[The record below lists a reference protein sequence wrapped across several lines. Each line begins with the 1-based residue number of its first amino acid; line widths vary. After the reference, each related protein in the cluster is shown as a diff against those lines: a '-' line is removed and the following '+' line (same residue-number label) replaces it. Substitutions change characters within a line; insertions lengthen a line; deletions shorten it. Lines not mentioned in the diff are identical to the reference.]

1 MADPD
6 ADLEFRVKPA
16 ELDGC
21 GQSAQHI
28 GGLIPGE
35 TAKITDPC
43 NQAAGGL
50 KGWLT
55 AGAIQNC
62 GTNWKTLLDK
72 LGTDMGDGGKAS
84 QLGIGA
90 DHVYVGTAK
99 YDPVAM
105 APAPG
110 MFVPGWAAYEAIT
123 NPDGLWHGTDPASQG
138 FGAQR
143 FSVAD
148 GTITDSR
155 DNYFGKD
162 DKGGDSLPNI
172 GKIVSGHGNTITRE
186 DPR

>member
-6 ADLEFRVKPA
+6 AGLEFKVKPG

-35 TAKITDPC
+35 TSKISDPC

-72 LGTDMGDGGKAS
+72 LGTDMGD
-84 QLGIGA
+84 
-90 DHVYVGTAK
+90 VGTKLGTSATYYRQAEQNAHNSMK
-99 YDPVAM
+99 NPS
-105 APAPG
+105 APATNGPEPDPFDTDFTPG
-110 MFVPGWAAYEAIT
+110 PVKPRSAKAAE
-123 NPDGLWHGTDPASQG
+123 
-138 FGAQR
+138 
-143 FSVAD
+143 
-148 GTITDSR
+148 
-155 DNYFGKD
+155 
-162 DKGGDSLPNI
+162 
-172 GKIVSGHGNTITRE
+172 
-186 DPR
+186 

>member
-6 ADLEFRVKPA
+6 AGLEFKVKPG

-35 TAKITDPC
+35 TSKITDPC

-72 LGTDMGDGGKAS
+72 LGTDMGD
-84 QLGIGA
+84 
-90 DHVYVGTAK
+90 VGTKLGTSATYYRQAEQNAHNSMK
-99 YDPVAM
+99 NPS
-105 APAPG
+105 APA
-110 MFVPGWAAYEAIT
+110 T
-123 NPDGLWHGTDPASQG
+123 NGPEPDPFGTDFTPG
-138 FGAQR
+138 P
-143 FSVAD
+143 V
-148 GTITDSR
+148 
-155 DNYFGKD
+155 K
-162 DKGGDSLPNI
+162 
-172 GKIVSGHGNTITRE
+172 
-186 DPR
+186 PRSAKAAE